1 MTETTYEILILG
13 RAEKKASMI
22 EQVLS
27 GLSIIEGSILKKKGQ
42 GKTSMERVFKT
53 RIDFNSIEYTV
64 LLDAYKVSSEEVV
77 LYADLDTSYDLSLD
91 TIRFTADNK
100 AFIEAVKSLCIE
112 VNNGDLPEPAV
123 KEAIQEALFRV
134 QEKIQV
140 HFDDKLAI
148 KMAG

>member
-1 MTETTYEILILG
+1 MTEMTYENLILG
-13 RAEKKASMI
+13 RVEKKSSI
-22 EQVLS
+22 IDQVLS

-42 GKTSMERVFKT
+42 DKASMERVFKI
-53 RIDFNSIEYTV
+53 RFDFNSVEYTV
-64 LLDAYKVSSEEVV
+64 ILDAYKVSREEVV

-91 TIRFTADNK
+91 TIRFTADNR
-100 AFIEAVKSLCIE
+100 AFIEAVKSLCFE

-140 HFDDKLAI
+140 HFDDKLAM
-148 KMAG
+148 KQAS

>member
-1 MTETTYEILILG
+1 MTEMTYENLILG
-13 RAEKKASMI
+13 RVEKKASI
-22 EQVLS
+22 IDQVLS

-42 GKTSMERVFKT
+42 DKASMERVFKT
-53 RIDFNSIEYTV
+53 RFDFNSIEYTV
-64 LLDAYKVSSEEVV
+64 ILDAYKLSREEVV

-91 TIRFTADNK
+91 TIRFTADNR

-112 VNNGDLPEPAV
+112 VNNGDLPEPSV

-140 HFDDKLAI
+140 HFDDKLAM
-148 KMAG
+148 KQAS

>member
-1 MTETTYEILILG
+1 
-13 RAEKKASMI
+13 
-22 EQVLS
+22 
-27 GLSIIEGSILKKKGQ
+27 
-42 GKTSMERVFKT
+42 
-53 RIDFNSIEYTV
+53 V

-123 KEAIQEALFRV
+123 KEAVQEALFRV

>member
-42 GKTSMERVFKT
+42 DKASMERVFKT
-53 RIDFNSIEYTV
+53 RLDFNSIEYTV